1 MSAIIERVR
10 KLLAMAEST
19 DSVAE
24 AAVAAARAAELMA
37 QHELSEAEIRAAAGA
52 EAAPPEPIVRDAII
66 PGQEKAK
73 RRVAWKQTIAS
84 AAARAFHCHLWFRQ
98 AEFRLLGRTSNTQA
112 ASYVITHLWCE
123 VDTLTEAAWR
133 AAVAAGRVRT
143 DRLSAKTWRANFRLG
158 AAARLAERLYE
169 QRRATVAPKAPTP
182 GVEVGPPPAS
192 TMALAIV
199 DRDREEV
206 VEEWK
211 TMTRRWRSSRS
222 LSGTRTRVRDA
233 YHQGREAGGAIS
245 LSGVGRQRLNR
256 GQDSLP

>member
-112 ASYVITHLWCE
+112 ASYVITHLWRE
-123 VDTLTEAAWR
+123 VDTLTEAAWNE
-133 AAVAAGRVRT
+133 AVAAGRVRT
-143 DRLSAKTWRANFRLG
+143 DRLAAKTWRANFRLG

-169 QRRATVAPKAPTP
+169 QQRAPAVPAPQTP
-182 GVEVGPPPAS
+182 GASGASGAS

-211 TMTRRWRSSRS
+211 TMTRRWRSSRG
-222 LSGTRTRVRDA
+222 LSGTTTRVRDA

-245 LSGVGRQRLNR
+245 LSGVGHQRLNR

>member
-98 AEFRLLGRTSNTQA
+98 AEFRLLGRTSNAQA
-112 ASYVITHLWCE
+112 ASYVIAHLWRE

-169 QRRATVAPKAPTP
+169 QQRAPAVPAPQTP
-182 GVEVGPPPAS
+182 GASGAS

-222 LSGTRTRVRDA
+222 LSGTTTRVRDA

-245 LSGVGRQRLNR
+245 LSGVGHQRLNR